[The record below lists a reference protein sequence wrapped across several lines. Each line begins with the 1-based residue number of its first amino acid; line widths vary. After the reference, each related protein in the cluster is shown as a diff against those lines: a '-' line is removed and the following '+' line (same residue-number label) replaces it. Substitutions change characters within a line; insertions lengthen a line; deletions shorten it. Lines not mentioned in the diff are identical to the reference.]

1 MFTICDPGT
10 AGCNRRDFLRIGT
23 LGLGGLSLAHLL
35 GTRAAAAGRSPLTD
49 RSVIFLFQHGGPSQF
64 ETFDPKMTAPEG
76 IRSTTGEINT
86 TLPGI
91 TFGSTF
97 SRLAK
102 LAHKLAVVR
111 SYVPGDANHDAKP
124 IVHRATLGANLG
136 SFYSRVVGLNHPTTG
151 IPTNMLLYPQALG
164 PGTQP
169 PVQGLGNF
177 PATGPLG
184 NAYAP
189 FIPGGGGDLQKN
201 MRLTIARDRLDD
213 RRALLTR
220 FDELKRELDHTG
232 AMETMDRYTAQAF
245 DVILRGVSDA
255 FDLSKE
261 GEKLIGRYDT
271 APLIDIE
278 TINKK
283 WNNRKYYIDHAR
295 SLGKLLLL
303 ARRLCEAG
311 CGFVTV
317 NTNFVWDMHSD
328 VNNAP
333 PNEAMPYVGG
343 PFDHAVSA
351 LIEDLEARGLS
362 DRILLVCCGEMGRT
376 PRVNKNGGRDHWGNL
391 GPLLIYGGGLG
402 MGRVVGSST
411 RDGGDPASDP
421 VTLGNLIAT
430 IMQTLFNVGE
440 VRLLPGI
447 SGDVSRVITGGD
459 PIRQLME

>member
-10 AGCNRRDFLRIGT
+10 AGYNRRDFLRIGA

-35 GTRAAAAGRSPLTD
+35 GTHAAAGTKTPLTG

-76 IRSTTGEINT
+76 IRSTTGEIAT

-97 SRLAK
+97 RQLAK

-124 IVHRATLGANLG
+124 IVHRETLGANLG
-136 SFYSRVVGLNHPTTG
+136 SYYARVVGLNHPTTG
-151 IPTNMLLYPQALG
+151 IPTNMLLYPLALG
-164 PGTQP
+164 PGAQP

-184 NAYAP
+184 SMYAP
-189 FIPGGGGDLQKN
+189 FIPGGGGDLQKD

-213 RRALLTR
+213 RRALLTK
-220 FDELKRELDHTG
+220 FDNLRRELDRTG
-232 AMETMDRYTAQAF
+232 AMEAMDRYTAQAF
-245 DVILRGVSDA
+245 DVILHGVADA

-261 GEKLIGRYDT
+261 DEKLVARYDT
-271 APLIDIE
+271 APMVNID

-328 VNNAP
+328 SNNAP
-333 PNEAMPYVGG
+333 PGEAMPYVGG

-351 LIEDLEARGLS
+351 LIEDLQGRGLS

-376 PRVNKNGGRDHWGNL
+376 PRVNKNGGRDHWGDL
-391 GPLLIYGGGLG
+391 GPLLLYGGGLT
-402 MGRVVGSST
+402 MGQVIGNSA
-411 RDGGDPASDP
+411 RDGGTPASDP
-421 VTLGNLIAT
+421 VTLRNLIAT
-430 IMQTLFNVGE
+430 IMHTLFNIGE
-440 VRLLPGI
+440 VRLKPGI
-447 SGDVSRVITGGD
+447 SGDVARVITEGE
-459 PIRQLME
+459 PIRQLIE